1 MAAPD
6 LNAAARVVE
15 LAKAVTDGAAR
26 HLAILGDIDDRQ
38 VVAYDLAHASAAVE
52 NARAVLDYGAK
63 GDVEAR
69 IACAFVA
76 DAVYDVAIRVL
87 GREDEWG
94 TEPDSLS
101 AAMPFVRTYRAP
113 EFVAALADQQGP
125 RHLDSDFEMVQDTFR
140 RFAEEKVKPVAEHI
154 HRENA
159 DIPEDL
165 IAGLAEI
172 GTFGLSVPEQY

>member
-1 MAAPD
+1 MGLNPLVRVHHRRCEPSGYRSVASSLMAAPD

-52 NARAVLDYGAK
+52 NARAILDYGAK

-76 DAVYDVAIRVL
+76 DAVYDVATRVL
-87 GREDEWG
+87 GREAEWG
-94 TEPDSLS
+94 TKPDALDGTREFLTAYRSPEYLASL
-101 AAMPFVRTYRAP
+101 AG
-113 EFVAALADQQGP
+113 EQGP
-125 RHLDSDFEMVQDTFR
+125 RH
-140 RFAEEKVKPVAEHI
+140 
-154 HRENA
+154 
-159 DIPEDL
+159 
-165 IAGLAEI
+165 
-172 GTFGLSVPEQY
+172 